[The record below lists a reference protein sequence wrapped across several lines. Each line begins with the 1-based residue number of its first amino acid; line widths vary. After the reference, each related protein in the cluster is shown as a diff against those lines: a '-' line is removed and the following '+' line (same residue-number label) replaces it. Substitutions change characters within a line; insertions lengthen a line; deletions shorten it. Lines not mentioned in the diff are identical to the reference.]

1 MRLAIFSVTVIAM
14 TVMLAGQERD
24 RAKVPDALKWNL
36 ADIYPSE
43 SAWRA
48 QKDTI
53 EKELPKLREFQGTLG
68 ASPKALADA
77 LEYMSRLD
85 KEPRASPP
93 ASSRIRRYRTR
104 RCR

>member
-1 MRLAIFSVTVIAM
+1 MRLAIVPVTVIAM

-48 QKDTI
+48 QKETV
-53 EKELPKLREFQGTLG
+53 EKELRSSG
-68 ASPKALADA
+68 
-77 LEYMSRLD
+77 
-85 KEPRASPP
+85 
-93 ASSRIRRYRTR
+93 SSRARSAPRPRRSPMRWR
-104 RCR
+104 

>member
-1 MRLAIFSVTVIAM
+1 MRLALVSLTVIAM

-48 QKDTI
+48 QKEKI
-53 EKELPKLREFQGTLG
+53 EKEIPKLREFQGTLG
-68 ASPKALADA
+68 SSPKALADA
-77 LEYMSRLD
+77 QHAVR
-85 KEPRASPP
+85 PGHAP
-93 ASSRIRRYRTR
+93 IRSAGNAAGDAADLCEVR
-104 RCR
+104 R